1 MIRSAF
7 ALLLFSFLV
16 GCYRQGGGIVVPHD
30 HPADPYARP
39 APPIAVA
46 PIEVPDI
53 ESVAPE
59 VGKGAKPAPK
69 MESPSSEDSAAPHH
83 QH

>member
-1 MIRSAF
+1 M
-7 ALLLFSFLV
+7 
-16 GCYRQGGGIVVPHD
+16 VPYD
-30 HPADPYARP
+30 PPADPYARP

-46 PIEVPDI
+46 PIEIPDI

-69 MESPSSEDSAAPHH
+69 LEPPSLDDSAAPPHH
-83 QH
+83 H